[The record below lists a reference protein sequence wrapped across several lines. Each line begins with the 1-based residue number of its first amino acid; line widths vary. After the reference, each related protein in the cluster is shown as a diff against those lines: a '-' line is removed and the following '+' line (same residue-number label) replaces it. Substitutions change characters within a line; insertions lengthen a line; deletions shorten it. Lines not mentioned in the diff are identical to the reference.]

1 MDYKALVQQGLLN
14 LGFSPGATSGIM
26 ANAYHESGADY
37 SPTRLQGGGE
47 AGEVNVDGKTGY
59 GLFQWTSPDR
69 QQGLADYAKQNGTSS
84 SDILTQL
91 AFMKKELGQEGFNKI
106 NSMGPEDA
114 ALYFNDNYE
123 RPKYNEENRM
133 ARKNMATTIAN
144 TIGQDGGK
152 TIIDSVDGIKTNMV
166 TENPNEKFDMEGVM
180 SIIQQPK
187 RNVAAAGEEALREQ
201 LVRQAHHKARGAFAS
216 RFYEDSDKA
225 MMNAAIAKAQEEA
238 KLQNA
243 NAQLTGAGKLAQ
255 MIANS
260 QNNSNRQAYASL
272 GAMVGMNVNPMQT
285 QLMSHNELA
294 KMGLQIQLQ
303 RKQQE
308 EQMQRQKDYQQWVW
322 ANAPRPVVSS
332 GRGGGGGRGSSGEKR
347 MMSPATNLKYAQE
360 AYKEYTD
367 TLHSIEDVDN
377 LSQQDVNT
385 VNHAM
390 KTLKNKMAMA
400 EDDPYALQVLKDAD
414 NDYKFLM
421 RVMPTKQTGAGL
433 DYSVKKDD
441 KE

>member
-144 TIGQDGGK
+144 TIGQDGRK

-294 KMGLQIQLQ
+294 KMGLQVQLQ
-303 RKQQE
+303 RKQLE
-308 EQMQRQKDYQQWVW
+308 EQMQRQKEMMMVS
-322 ANAPRPVVSS
+322 AMLHPRGGGS

-347 MMSPATNLKYAQE
+347 MMSPAANLKYAQE

-390 KTLKNKMAMA
+390 KTFKNKMAMA
-400 EDDPYALQVLKDAD
+400 EDDPYALQALKDAD

-421 RVMPTKQTGAGL
+421 ETMPTRQTGAGL

-441 KE
+441 EE

>member
-1 MDYKALVQQGLLN
+1 MAGIDSIRNIAN
-14 LGFSPGATSGIM
+14 IM
-26 ANAYHESGADY
+26 AQKYGANPQFVAAQLAHESANGTSQLAVENHNYGGLTQSTPNGEENKQPDGSNYYRMFGSDEEYADAMYNDFFKYYPEILKAKTIDEY
-37 SPTRLQGGGE
+37 SHIL
-47 AGEVNVDGKTGY
+47 
-59 GLFQWTSPDR
+59 
-69 QQGLADYAKQNGTSS
+69 KQNGYYGASETDYTNS
-84 SDILTQL
+84 L
-91 AFMKKELGQEGFNKI
+91 KGWLGKAGQNG
-106 NSMGPEDA
+106 G
-114 ALYFNDNYE
+114 LLGG
-123 RPKYNEENRM
+123 
-133 ARKNMATTIAN
+133 AN
-144 TIGQDGGK
+144 P
-152 TIIDSVDGIKTNMV
+152 IDSVDGIKTNMV
-166 TENPNEKFDMEGVM
+166 TENPNEKLDMEGVM
-180 SIIQQPK
+180 AIIQQPK

-225 MMNAAIAKAQEEA
+225 MMNAAVAKAQEEA

-285 QLMSHNELA
+285 QLMSHNQLA
-294 KMGLQIQLQ
+294 QMGLQVQLQ

-308 EQMQRQKDYQQWVW
+308 EQFQRQKEMVMLS
-322 ANAPRPVVSS
+322 AMLHPRGGGS

-347 MMSPATNLKYAQE
+347 MMSPAANLKYAQE

-390 KTLKNKMAMA
+390 KTFKNKMAMA
-400 EDDPYALQVLKDAD
+400 EDDPYALQALKDAD

-421 RVMPTKQTGAGL
+421 ETMPTRQTGAGL
-433 DYSVKKDD
+433 DYSVKKDKD
-441 KE
+441 E